1 MKAGQNIM
9 DNEILNFTERLIPI
23 SDFSKGKT
31 SRIFDD
37 VKNNN
42 TEYIV
47 LKNNQPTAMVISL
60 DSYRE
65 LVEKASKMET
75 LLDKIE
81 EIRLFNIASAR
92 SEKAEKTKDFE
103 DVISEFGFTK
113 EEIFEDMDDVRIIKC
128 TDTEAANIVIK
139 SNLLQRDKILPS
151 ERAKMYVLRNE
162 YLKKDKYGSL
172 STGWTKVDEYTQNI
186 LAKEFDVS
194 KSSIYEYI
202 RLNNLIDD
210 LLVLVDSGK
219 IKIKIAVSLSY
230 FPSGSQDVI
239 YQYVFKDKKAVLN
252 NEYIKRM
259 KKYKHNITNDILEQ
273 ITTALKKSKNTE
285 KRYVDTFIKKYVRH
299 FKSEQELIERI
310 EILMVDYLERKDN

>member
-1 MKAGQNIM
+1 ME
-9 DNEILNFTERLIPI
+9 DNKKIEMLAEDIKENGLLNPILVRVIGFGGKYEILSGHRRMEA
-23 SDFSKGKT
+23 
-31 SRIFDD
+31 
-37 VKNNN
+37 
-42 TEYIV
+42 
-47 LKNNQPTAMVISL
+47 LK
-60 DSYRE
+60 
-65 LVEKASKMET
+65 
-75 LLDKIE
+75 
-81 EIRLFNIASAR
+81 FNGE
-92 SEKAEKTKDFE
+92 SEA
-103 DVISEFGFTK
+103 
-113 EEIFEDMDDVRIIKC
+113 DVRIIKC

-139 SNLLQRDKILPS
+139 SNLLKRDKILPS

-172 STGWTKVDEYTQNI
+172 STVWTKVDEYTQNI

-239 YQYVFKDKKAVLN
+239 YQYFFKDKKAVLN

>member
-1 MKAGQNIM
+1 ME
-9 DNEILNFTERLIPI
+9 DNKKIEMLAEDIKENGLLNPILVRVIGFGGKYEILSGHRRMEA
-23 SDFSKGKT
+23 
-31 SRIFDD
+31 
-37 VKNNN
+37 
-42 TEYIV
+42 
-47 LKNNQPTAMVISL
+47 LK
-60 DSYRE
+60 
-65 LVEKASKMET
+65 
-75 LLDKIE
+75 
-81 EIRLFNIASAR
+81 FNGE
-92 SEKAEKTKDFE
+92 SEA
-103 DVISEFGFTK
+103 
-113 EEIFEDMDDVRIIKC
+113 DVRIIKC

-172 STGWTKVDEYTQNI
+172 STRWTKVDEYTQNI

>member
-1 MKAGQNIM
+1 MDFEQEFEVIPVTRVKITDTEAYSKHPFRVVHNKALEMLAEDIKEHGLLNPILVRVLGFGGRY
-9 DNEILNFTERLIPI
+9 EILSGHRRMEA
-23 SDFSKGKT
+23 
-31 SRIFDD
+31 
-37 VKNNN
+37 
-42 TEYIV
+42 
-47 LKNNQPTAMVISL
+47 LKLNG
-60 DSYRE
+60 E
-65 LVEKASKMET
+65 
-75 LLDKIE
+75 
-81 EIRLFNIASAR
+81 
-92 SEKAEKTKDFE
+92 SEA
-103 DVISEFGFTK
+103 
-113 EEIFEDMDDVRIIKC
+113 DVRIIKC

-239 YQYVFKDKKAVLN
+239 YQYFFKDKKAVLN

-273 ITTALKKSKNTE
+273 ITTALKKSENTE
-285 KRYVDTFIKKYVRH
+285 KRYVDTFIKKYVKH

-310 EILMVDYLERKDN
+310 EILMVDYLKTKG

>member
-1 MKAGQNIM
+1 M
-9 DNEILNFTERLIPI
+9 DYQEEFEQTPIVKIKQSDTEPYSKHPFKVEDNKKIEMLAEDIKENGLLNPILVRVIGFGGKYEILSGHRRMEA
-23 SDFSKGKT
+23 
-31 SRIFDD
+31 
-37 VKNNN
+37 
-42 TEYIV
+42 
-47 LKNNQPTAMVISL
+47 LK
-60 DSYRE
+60 
-65 LVEKASKMET
+65 
-75 LLDKIE
+75 
-81 EIRLFNIASAR
+81 FNGE
-92 SEKAEKTKDFE
+92 SEA
-103 DVISEFGFTK
+103 
-113 EEIFEDMDDVRIIKC
+113 DVRIIKC

-239 YQYVFKDKKAVLN
+239 YQYFFKDKKAVLN

>member
-1 MKAGQNIM
+1 M
-9 DNEILNFTERLIPI
+9 DFEQEFEVIPVTRVKIADTEAYSKHPFKVEDNKKIEMLAEDIKENGLLNPILVRVIGFGGKYEILSGHRRMEA
-23 SDFSKGKT
+23 
-31 SRIFDD
+31 
-37 VKNNN
+37 
-42 TEYIV
+42 
-47 LKNNQPTAMVISL
+47 LK
-60 DSYRE
+60 
-65 LVEKASKMET
+65 
-75 LLDKIE
+75 
-81 EIRLFNIASAR
+81 FNGE
-92 SEKAEKTKDFE
+92 SEA
-103 DVISEFGFTK
+103 
-113 EEIFEDMDDVRIIKC
+113 DVRIIKC

-239 YQYVFKDKKAVLN
+239 YQYFFKDKKAVLN

-273 ITTALKKSKNTE
+273 ITTALKKSENTE

>member
-1 MKAGQNIM
+1 MDFEQEFEVIPVTRVKITDTEAYSKHPFRVVHNKALEMLAEDIKEHGLLNPILVRVLGFGGRY
-9 DNEILNFTERLIPI
+9 EILSGHRRMEA
-23 SDFSKGKT
+23 
-31 SRIFDD
+31 
-37 VKNNN
+37 
-42 TEYIV
+42 
-47 LKNNQPTAMVISL
+47 LK
-60 DSYRE
+60 
-65 LVEKASKMET
+65 
-75 LLDKIE
+75 
-81 EIRLFNIASAR
+81 FNGE
-92 SEKAEKTKDFE
+92 SEA
-103 DVISEFGFTK
+103 
-113 EEIFEDMDDVRIIKC
+113 DVRIIKC

-219 IKIKIAVSLSY
+219 IKIKIAVSISY

-239 YQYVFKDKKAVLN
+239 YQYFFKDKKAVLN

-285 KRYVDTFIKKYVRH
+285 KRYVDTFIKKYISH

>member
-1 MKAGQNIM
+1 ME
-9 DNEILNFTERLIPI
+9 DNKKIEMLAEDIKENGLLNPILVRVIGFGGKYEILSGHRRMEA
-23 SDFSKGKT
+23 
-31 SRIFDD
+31 
-37 VKNNN
+37 
-42 TEYIV
+42 
-47 LKNNQPTAMVISL
+47 LKLNG
-60 DSYRE
+60 E
-65 LVEKASKMET
+65 
-75 LLDKIE
+75 
-81 EIRLFNIASAR
+81 
-92 SEKAEKTKDFE
+92 SEA
-103 DVISEFGFTK
+103 
-113 EEIFEDMDDVRIIKC
+113 DVRIIKC

-239 YQYVFKDKKAVLN
+239 YQYFFKDKKAVLN

-273 ITTALKKSKNTE
+273 ITTALKKSENTE
-285 KRYVDTFIKKYVRH
+285 KRYVDTFIKKYVKH

-310 EILMVDYLERKDN
+310 EILMVDYLKTKG

>member
-1 MKAGQNIM
+1 MDFEQEFEVIPVTRVKIADTEAYSKHPFRVVNNKALEMLAENIKEHGLL
-9 DNEILNFTERLIPI
+9 NPILVRVLGFGGRYEILSGHRRMEA
-23 SDFSKGKT
+23 
-31 SRIFDD
+31 
-37 VKNNN
+37 
-42 TEYIV
+42 
-47 LKNNQPTAMVISL
+47 LK
-60 DSYRE
+60 
-65 LVEKASKMET
+65 
-75 LLDKIE
+75 
-81 EIRLFNIASAR
+81 FNGE
-92 SEKAEKTKDFE
+92 SEA
-103 DVISEFGFTK
+103 
-113 EEIFEDMDDVRIIKC
+113 DVRIIKC

-239 YQYVFKDKKAVLN
+239 YQYFFKDKKAVLN

>member
-1 MKAGQNIM
+1 MC
-9 DNEILNFTERLIPI
+9 
-23 SDFSKGKT
+23 

-113 EEIFEDMDDVRIIKC
+113 EEIFEDMDDV
-128 TDTEAANIVIK
+128 E
-139 SNLLQRDKILPS
+139 
-151 ERAKMYVLRNE
+151 
-162 YLKKDKYGSL
+162 
-172 STGWTKVDEYTQNI
+172 
-186 LAKEFDVS
+186 
-194 KSSIYEYI
+194 
-202 RLNNLIDD
+202 
-210 LLVLVDSGK
+210 
-219 IKIKIAVSLSY
+219 
-230 FPSGSQDVI
+230 
-239 YQYVFKDKKAVLN
+239 
-252 NEYIKRM
+252 
-259 KKYKHNITNDILEQ
+259 
-273 ITTALKKSKNTE
+273 
-285 KRYVDTFIKKYVRH
+285 
-299 FKSEQELIERI
+299 IE
-310 EILMVDYLERKDN
+310 

>member
-1 MKAGQNIM
+1 M
-9 DNEILNFTERLIPI
+9 DYQEEFEQTPIDKIKLSDTEPYSKHPFKVEDNKKIEMLAEDIKENGLLNPILVRVIGFGGKYEILSGHRRMEA
-23 SDFSKGKT
+23 
-31 SRIFDD
+31 
-37 VKNNN
+37 
-42 TEYIV
+42 
-47 LKNNQPTAMVISL
+47 LK
-60 DSYRE
+60 
-65 LVEKASKMET
+65 
-75 LLDKIE
+75 
-81 EIRLFNIASAR
+81 FNGE
-92 SEKAEKTKDFE
+92 SEA
-103 DVISEFGFTK
+103 
-113 EEIFEDMDDVRIIKC
+113 DVRIIKC

-239 YQYVFKDKKAVLN
+239 YQYFFKDKKAVLN

>member
-1 MKAGQNIM
+1 MDFEQEFEVIPVTRVKITDTEAYSKHPFRVVHNKALEMLAEDIKENGLLNPILVRVIGFGGKY
-9 DNEILNFTERLIPI
+9 EILSGHRRMEA
-23 SDFSKGKT
+23 
-31 SRIFDD
+31 
-37 VKNNN
+37 
-42 TEYIV
+42 
-47 LKNNQPTAMVISL
+47 LK
-60 DSYRE
+60 
-65 LVEKASKMET
+65 
-75 LLDKIE
+75 
-81 EIRLFNIASAR
+81 FNGE
-92 SEKAEKTKDFE
+92 SEA
-103 DVISEFGFTK
+103 
-113 EEIFEDMDDVRIIKC
+113 DVRIIKC

-219 IKIKIAVSLSY
+219 IKIKIAVSISY

-239 YQYVFKDKKAVLN
+239 YQYFFKDKKAVLN

-285 KRYVDTFIKKYVRH
+285 KRYVDTFIKKYISH

>member
-1 MKAGQNIM
+1 M
-9 DNEILNFTERLIPI
+9 DYQEEFEQTPIVKTKLSDTEPYSKHPFKVEDNKKIEMLAEDIKENGLLNPILVRVIGFGGKYEILSGHRRMEA
-23 SDFSKGKT
+23 
-31 SRIFDD
+31 
-37 VKNNN
+37 
-42 TEYIV
+42 
-47 LKNNQPTAMVISL
+47 LK
-60 DSYRE
+60 
-65 LVEKASKMET
+65 
-75 LLDKIE
+75 
-81 EIRLFNIASAR
+81 FNGE
-92 SEKAEKTKDFE
+92 SEA
-103 DVISEFGFTK
+103 
-113 EEIFEDMDDVRIIKC
+113 DVRIIKC

-219 IKIKIAVSLSY
+219 IKIKIAVSISY

-239 YQYVFKDKKAVLN
+239 YQYFFKDKKAVLN

-259 KKYKHNITNDILEQ
+259 KKYKRNITNDILEQ

-285 KRYVDTFIKKYVRH
+285 KRYVDTFIKKYISH

>member
-1 MKAGQNIM
+1 M
-9 DNEILNFTERLIPI
+9 DYQEEFEQTPIVKIKLSDTEPYSKHLFKVEDNKKIEMLAEDIKENGLLNPILVRVIGFGGKYEILSGHRRMEA
-23 SDFSKGKT
+23 
-31 SRIFDD
+31 
-37 VKNNN
+37 
-42 TEYIV
+42 
-47 LKNNQPTAMVISL
+47 LK
-60 DSYRE
+60 
-65 LVEKASKMET
+65 
-75 LLDKIE
+75 
-81 EIRLFNIASAR
+81 FNGE
-92 SEKAEKTKDFE
+92 SEA
-103 DVISEFGFTK
+103 
-113 EEIFEDMDDVRIIKC
+113 DVRIIKC

-239 YQYVFKDKKAVLN
+239 YQYFFKDKKAVLN

>member
-1 MKAGQNIM
+1 MDFEQEFEVIPVTRVKITDTEAYSKHPFRVVHNKALEMLAEDIKENGLLNPILVRVIGFGGKY
-9 DNEILNFTERLIPI
+9 EILSGHRRMEA
-23 SDFSKGKT
+23 
-31 SRIFDD
+31 
-37 VKNNN
+37 
-42 TEYIV
+42 
-47 LKNNQPTAMVISL
+47 LK
-60 DSYRE
+60 
-65 LVEKASKMET
+65 
-75 LLDKIE
+75 
-81 EIRLFNIASAR
+81 FNGE
-92 SEKAEKTKDFE
+92 SEA
-103 DVISEFGFTK
+103 
-113 EEIFEDMDDVRIIKC
+113 DVRIIKC

-219 IKIKIAVSLSY
+219 IKIKIAVSISY

-239 YQYVFKDKKAVLN
+239 YQYFFKDKKAVLN